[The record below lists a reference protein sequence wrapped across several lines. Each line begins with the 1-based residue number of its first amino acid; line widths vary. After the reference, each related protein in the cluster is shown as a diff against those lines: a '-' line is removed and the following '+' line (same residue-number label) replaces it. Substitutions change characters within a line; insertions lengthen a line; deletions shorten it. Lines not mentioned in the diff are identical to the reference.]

1 MEIEA
6 KLKSLESEYEA
17 AQRMLAELETKRA
30 RLTQTMLR
38 IEGAILVLREL
49 LAGAAA
55 KGEPPGSGGGA
66 F

>member
-38 IEGAILVLREL
+38 IEGAMLVLREL
-49 LAGAAA
+49 IAGAAA
-55 KGEPPGSGGGA
+55 KGEPPGGGGA

>member
-38 IEGAILVLREL
+38 IEGAMLVLREL
-49 LAGAAA
+49 IAGAAA

>member
-1 MEIEA
+1 MEIEE

-17 AQRMLAELETKRA
+17 AQRMLAELESKRA

-38 IEGAILVLREL
+38 IEGAMLVLREL
-49 LAGAAA
+49 IAGAAA
-55 KGEPPGSGGGA
+55 KGEPPGGGGA